1 MNIAILGVGGVGGYL
16 AAQLSKDKSVNL
28 CLLARGEHLKKIREN
43 GLIYE
48 SKKETLNIIP
58 KIVTDKSEDFLE
70 LDIVF
75 MCTKSYDIESSIK
88 NIENKLTENT
98 RIIPLLNGIDIYERI
113 RLITKKGIILPGCF
127 FIFSYIKEPGIIKHE
142 GSYAKLIFGKEKME
156 KNINN
161 DDLLSVL
168 DKCKINYEY
177 LEKDIEISIW
187 KKFLLISTFAMMT
200 ASENKSFGQLLENPE
215 LYAKIIK
222 ILEELVSLAKGKG
235 ISLPETVIEDTVK
248 IARESHY
255 DSYTSFWR
263 DYQTPS
269 KLNEKE
275 TLINAII
282 VLGKKIG
289 IPTPTVEEI
298 YSKLK

>member
-16 AAQLSKDKSVNL
+16 AAQLSKDKSINL
-28 CLLARGEHLKKIREN
+28 YLLARGEHLKKIRDN

-48 SKKETLNIIP
+48 SKKETLKIIP
-58 KIVTDKSEDFLE
+58 KIVTDNSEEFPE
-70 LDIVF
+70 LDIIF
-75 MCTKSYDIESSIK
+75 ICTKSYDIESSIK

-127 FIFSYIKEPGIIKHE
+127 FIFSYIKEPGVIKHE
-142 GSYAKLIFGKEKME
+142 GSYAKLIFGKEKSE
-156 KNINN
+156 KDVKN
-161 DDLLSVL
+161 DDFLAVL
-168 DKCKINYEY
+168 DKIKINYEY
-177 LEKDIEISIW
+177 LESGVEINIW

-215 LYAKIIK
+215 LYSKIIK
-222 ILEELVSLAKGKG
+222 ILEEIAALGKRKG
-235 ISLPETVIEDTVK
+235 IDLPETAIEDTIK

-255 DSYTSFWR
+255 SSYTSFWR
-263 DYQTPS
+263 DYQTPN
-269 KLNEKE
+269 KPNEKE

-282 VLGKKIG
+282 LLGKEIG
-289 IPTPTVEEI
+289 VPTPMVESI